1 MPFLAGPPAP
11 TPDRYGTCS
20 PCGEQTRV
28 WKFVEQEVSLT
39 ADYSAVLSY
48 AICRACIVVVLEL
61 LEDEDDD
68 YGGLRDAEPPG

>member
-48 AICRACIVVVLEL
+48 AICRACIEVVLEL

-68 YGGLRDAEPPG
+68 YGGLRDADLPD

>member
-1 MPFLAGPPAP
+1 VPFLAGPPAP
-11 TPDRYGTCS
+11 TPDKYGTCS

-48 AICRACIVVVLEL
+48 AICRACIEVVLEL